1 LALATLVVGALVTVG
16 LGVLYWPGAGP
27 NIASVTVGF
36 DGIPNQIDG
45 QRVYRTQDLVDWLK
59 LKGGFLLGARV
70 SAAFWG
76 CLPDVSDTPVGPAQQ
91 ASLDLYA
98 SCGGGTL
105 GGTDGPELA
114 VAPRG
119 SGALTPWNDE
129 LTVVRVHT
137 HDPEA
142 ARCDTSIRDACETA
156 LVVEQVVWP
165 TVPDQV
171 DGQHVYR
178 AADSA
183 QFDKLEG
190 SFLLGGVVAAP
201 TIYPAGGPIGAAD
214 APSVLPCE
222 LPPKP
227 TADQLLLPYCPT
239 ASIDGRPIAP
249 ASKVQPGTNQIAV
262 VRAHV
267 NDPRAAQCPAGVKP
281 DCEKAI
287 VVEQAVWSYN
297 PYAAPYSIP
306 EAMASPVGPPGID
319 GIPTTIGGQPV
330 YRSNNMPA
338 DTSFLLGGR
347 LTQDGSCP
355 SSQPA
360 ATTGGS
366 PVSACSP
373 WKVGGVAVRTVVE
386 IPSDV
391 VGKLIVVQVVRS
403 HVFDCAGASSCSP
416 QPVLVATGISWNGP

>member
-1 LALATLVVGALVTVG
+1 LALAALAVAALVTVG

-27 NIASVTVGF
+27 SIASVTVGS

-45 QRVYRTQDLVDWLK
+45 QRVYRTQDLVDWLNVR
-59 LKGGFLLGARV
+59 GGFLLGARV
-70 SAAFWG
+70 SSGFWG
-76 CLPDVSDTPVGPAQQ
+76 CWASVSDTPVGPAQQ

-98 SCGGGTL
+98 SCGGDSL
-105 GGTDGPELA
+105 GGTTGPELA
-114 VAPRG
+114 VAPKS

-142 ARCDTSIRDACETA
+142 AQCDISIRDACETA

-165 TVPDQV
+165 TVPDRV
-171 DGQHVYR
+171 DDQHVYR

-190 SFLLGGVVAAP
+190 SFLLGGFVTAAASQ
-201 TIYPAGGPIGAAD
+201 TDGLMGAASE
-214 APSVLPCE
+214 PTSQPCE
-222 LPPKP
+222 LPPRP
-227 TADQLLLPYCPT
+227 TADQLLLPYCPM
-239 ASIDGRPIAP
+239 ASIDGRQIAP
-249 ASKVQPGTNQIAV
+249 ASKVQPATNQIAV

-267 NDPRAAQCPAGVKP
+267 NDARAAQCPAGVKP

-306 EAMASPVGPPGID
+306 EATTGPVGPPGID

-330 YRSNNMPA
+330 YRSDSLPA

-347 LTQDGSCP
+347 LTKDGPCP
-355 SSQPA
+355 SSQLA

-403 HVFDCAGASSCSP
+403 HVFACAGTSSCGP
-416 QPVLVATGISWNGP
+416 QPVLAVTEISWNGP